1 MLASLLMLRH
11 RPCSMQYAVF
21 GVPRLTS
28 TPGWCLQIHFVHF
41 YTINIEHLM
50 MSWNVSS
57 HSRDSVAGSKFA
69 CFCMW
74 KLKQW
79 LPGSN
84 GRQEDTIVKDW
95 WLLRAINSCLITA
108 LSNDFE
114 GLWSFLLSYF
124 EISEPELW
132 CGWSTRPMPR
142 CLAAVASC
150 TSCQRGKIERS
161 CLTRGSHVAVKSHL
175 FTCTNG
181 LIPFFF
187 FLVRETENRLT
198 WTLVN

>member
-1 MLASLLMLRH
+1 
-11 RPCSMQYAVF
+11 
-21 GVPRLTS
+21 
-28 TPGWCLQIHFVHF
+28 
-41 YTINIEHLM
+41 
-50 MSWNVSS
+50 
-57 HSRDSVAGSKFA
+57 
-69 CFCMW
+69 MW

-114 GLWSFLLSYF
+114 GLWSFLLSYC
-124 EISEPELW
+124 EILEPELW
-132 CGWSTRPMPR
+132 CGWSARPTPR

-181 LIPFFF
+181 LIPLFYFGQGN
-187 FLVRETENRLT
+187 REQTVLNVSELKTARRRT
-198 WTLVN
+198 SSSGRHETGIS